1 MAEAASRTPKV
12 NAAQS
17 FCFRIIVIG
26 GMGTGKSTFTK
37 ALCGNQ
43 TALAGVSEDGGGVTT
58 TISSYPVKAEIC
70 KKLGVPQ
77 ACVLD
82 VPGTGDPNLPVAK
95 LITQLEEALSAV
107 ELHAILLMNPAGDA
121 RINIA
126 TRIGTALLD
135 KSFIES
141 ADQIV
146 GVLTKADKERKRS
159 REKAREVWGTALEGT
174 FNHKIP
180 VVMCSV
186 PVMDEEPYDVLEPE
200 QYEEY
205 EYDPNRAP
213 GMDEVLQSLKKIAA
227 HPEVAKY
234 KQAGNEILMEVAQIV
249 GVDVDDLQQQIKELE
264 EERKKFALAQ
274 EELRKKLQK
283 AEDNARR
290 EMLQMKRETELKD
303 LYQAIKSRCE
313 SEEDAIIARARNEYH
328 AVRLFGEE
336 CAIAVQRFITETS
349 KMLDSNSKDV
359 QRTQQAFVQQN
370 AKAFRKKYNTK
381 MKLKAEKREQDAKI
395 ERMRQE
401 YAKQDA
407 KFERMRQESAKQD
420 AKFERMRQKQEA
432 TIHRMQRTNVVAR
445 NVQQNCEDYVRIT
458 RSKTTLYDGSEH
470 FWAKDEIY
478 RVVSSD
484 NVESFHVQIVVTK
497 DGKEPNVQKVKTFPL
512 IELVDEDMVWDSI
525 FETFSSEENR
535 DRLTT
540 WSKTVYESDLW
551 MSKEDVGEI
560 VANRVYVVREYNPR
574 KLCVFLEDS
583 LTNERVRFSVREN
596 IRDGKEVLEPLEQVT
611 KEEVK
616 GSIGKIFLG
625 LGLGVLGG
633 GAIALSAPITATAGA
648 VASVS
653 AFGASVAATLG
664 LFGGEIIDQANAETE
679 YKKK

>member
-1 MAEAASRTPKV
+1 MAEAAPRTPKA
-12 NAAQS
+12 NAAPS

-43 TALAGVSEDGGGVTT
+43 TALAGVSDDGSGVTT

-77 ACVLD
+77 ACILD
-82 VPGTGDPNLPVAK
+82 VPGTGDPHLPVAK

-159 REKAREVWGTALEGT
+159 REKAREVWGNALEGT

-213 GMDEVLQSLKKIAA
+213 GMEEVLQSLKKIAA
-227 HPEVAKY
+227 NPEVATY
-234 KQAGNEILMEVAQIV
+234 KQAGDEILVEVAQIV
-249 GVDVDDLQQQIKELE
+249 GVDVDDMQQQIKELE

-313 SEEDAIIARARNEYH
+313 SEEDAIIARAKNENH
-328 AVRLFGEE
+328 ALRLFGEE
-336 CAIAVQRFITETS
+336 CVIAVQRFITETS
-349 KMLDSNSKDV
+349 KILDSNSKDV

-370 AKAFRKKYNTK
+370 VEAFKRRYNAK
-381 MKLKAEKREQDAKI
+381 MKLKADKREQDAKI

-401 YAKQDA
+401 
-407 KFERMRQESAKQD
+407 SAKQD
-420 AKFERMRQKQEA
+420 AK
-432 TIHRMQRTNVVAR
+432 IHRMHRRTIAA
-445 NVQQNCEDYVRIT
+445 QHKQNCGDFVRIT

-470 FWAKDEIY
+470 FWAKDEVY
-478 RVVSSD
+478 KVVGSD
-484 NVESFHVQIVVTK
+484 DVESFQVQIVVTK
-497 DGKEPNVQKVKTFPL
+497 DGQEWDPKKQKVKTFPL
-512 IELVDEDMVWDSI
+512 IELVDENMEWDNI
-525 FETFSSEENR
+525 FETYSSLQNR
-535 DRLTT
+535 ARLV
-540 WSKTVYESDLW
+540 KLMKNVKQDDLW

-560 VANRVYVVREYNPR
+560 VADRIYVIREYSSW

-583 LTNERVRFSVREN
+583 LTNEKVRFSVREN
-596 IRDGKEVLEPLEQVT
+596 IRDGKEILQPLEQVT

-616 GSIGKIFLG
+616 GSIGKILLG

-633 GAIALSAPITATAGA
+633 GAIALTAPITATAGA

-664 LFGGEIIDQANAETE
+664 LFGGEIIDEANAKTE

>member
-17 FCFRIIVIG
+17 LPPFRIIVIG

-77 ACVLD
+77 ACILD
-82 VPGTGDPNLPVAK
+82 VPGTGDPKLPVAK
-95 LITQLEEALSAV
+95 LIAQLEEALSAV

-146 GVLTKADKERKRS
+146 GVLTKADKERKKS
-159 REKAREVWGTALEGT
+159 REKAREVWGTALEDT

-234 KQAGNEILMEVAQIV
+234 KQAGDEILMEVAQIV

-313 SEEDAIIARARNEYH
+313 SEEDAIIARARDEYH

-370 AKAFRKKYNTK
+370 AKAFRKKYNTM

-395 ERMRQE
+395 ERMKAEKRE
-401 YAKQDA
+401 
-407 KFERMRQESAKQD
+407 
-420 AKFERMRQKQEA
+420 QEA
-432 TIHRMQRTNVVAR
+432 TLHRMQKITVVAR

-484 NVESFHVQIVVTK
+484 NAESFHVQIVVTK
-497 DGKEPNVQKVKTFPL
+497 DGKEPNCHKVKTFPL
-512 IELVDEDMVWDSI
+512 IELVDEDMVWDNI

-574 KLCVFLEDS
+574 KMCVFLEDS
-583 LTNERVRFSVREN
+583 VTNEKVRFSVREN

-616 GSIGKIFLG
+616 GNIGKIFLG

-648 VASVS
+648 VAAVS
-653 AFGASVAATLG
+653 GFGASVAATLG

>member
-1 MAEAASRTPKV
+1 MAEAASISPKV
-12 NAAQS
+12 NAASS

-43 TALAGVSEDGGGVTT
+43 TALAGVSDDGSGVTT

-77 ACVLD
+77 ACILD
-82 VPGTGDPNLPVAK
+82 VPGTGDPSLPVAK

-146 GVLTKADKERKRS
+146 GVLTKADKERKRN
-159 REKAREVWGTALEGT
+159 REKARKVWVTALERT

-227 HPEVAKY
+227 HPEVATY
-234 KQAGNEILMEVAQIV
+234 KQAGDEILVEVAQIV
-249 GVDVDDLQQQIKELE
+249 GVDVDDMQQQIKELE

-313 SEEDAIIARARNEYH
+313 SEEDAIIARAKSENH
-328 AVRLFGEE
+328 ALHLFGEE
-336 CAIAVQRFITETS
+336 CVIAVQRFITETA
-349 KMLDSNSKDV
+349 KILDSNSKDV
-359 QRTQQAFVQQN
+359 QRAQQAFVQQN
-370 AKAFRKKYNTK
+370 AKAFKKKYNTK

-401 YAKQDA
+401 
-407 KFERMRQESAKQD
+407 SAKQD
-420 AKFERMRQKQEA
+420 AK
-432 TIHRMQRTNVVAR
+432 IHRMERRTIAAKHMP
-445 NVQQNCEDYVRIT
+445 NCEDYVRIT
-458 RSKTTLYDGSEH
+458 RSKTTIYDGIEH
-470 FWAKDEIY
+470 FWAKDEIHK
-478 RVVSSD
+478 VVGSD
-484 NVESFHVQIVVTK
+484 DAESFQVQIVVTK
-497 DGKEPNVQKVKTFPL
+497 DGKEWNPNVQKVRTFPL
-512 IELVDEDMVWDSI
+512 IELVSEEKVWDSI
-525 FETFSSEENR
+525 FETFSSKQNR
-535 DRLTT
+535 DRLVTLMQ
-540 WSKTVYESDLW
+540 TVKQSDLW

-560 VANRVYVVREYNPR
+560 VADRIYVIREYSSK
-574 KLCVFLEDS
+574 KLCVILEDS
-583 LTNERVRFSVREN
+583 LTNEKVRFSVREN

-611 KEEVK
+611 KEKVK
-616 GSIGKIFLG
+616 GSIGKILLG
-625 LGLGVLGG
+625 LGLGILGG
-633 GAIALSAPITATAGA
+633 GAIAVSAPITATAGA
-648 VASVS
+648 VAAVS
-653 AFGASVAATLG
+653 GFGASVAATLG
-664 LFGGEIIDQANAETE
+664 LFGGEIIDETNAKTE

>member
-12 NAAQS
+12 NAAPS

-26 GMGTGKSTFTK
+26 GMGTGKSTLTK

-43 TALAGVSEDGGGVTT
+43 TALAGVSDDGSGVTT

-77 ACVLD
+77 ACILD
-82 VPGTGDPNLPVAK
+82 VPGTGDPKLPVTK
-95 LITQLEEALSAV
+95 LIAQLEEALSAV

-146 GVLTKADKERKRS
+146 GVLTKADKERKKS

-227 HPEVAKY
+227 HPEVATY
-234 KQAGNEILMEVAQIV
+234 KQPGDEILVEVAQIV
-249 GVDVDDLQQQIKELE
+249 GVDIDDMQQQIKELE

-283 AEDNARR
+283 VEDDARR
-290 EMLQMKRETELKD
+290 EMLQM
-303 LYQAIKSRCE
+303 
-313 SEEDAIIARARNEYH
+313 
-328 AVRLFGEE
+328 
-336 CAIAVQRFITETS
+336 
-349 KMLDSNSKDV
+349 
-359 QRTQQAFVQQN
+359 
-370 AKAFRKKYNTK
+370 
-381 MKLKAEKREQDAKI
+381 
-395 ERMRQE
+395 
-401 YAKQDA
+401 
-407 KFERMRQESAKQD
+407 
-420 AKFERMRQKQEA
+420 
-432 TIHRMQRTNVVAR
+432 
-445 NVQQNCEDYVRIT
+445 
-458 RSKTTLYDGSEH
+458 
-470 FWAKDEIY
+470 
-478 RVVSSD
+478 
-484 NVESFHVQIVVTK
+484 
-497 DGKEPNVQKVKTFPL
+497 
-512 IELVDEDMVWDSI
+512 
-525 FETFSSEENR
+525 NR
-535 DRLTT
+535 DRLVTFM
-540 WSKTVYESDLW
+540 KTKKQTDLW

-560 VANRVYVVREYNPR
+560 VADRIYVIREYNAT
-574 KLCVFLEDS
+574 KMYVLLEDS
-583 LTNERVRFSVREN
+583 LTNEKVRFSVREN
-596 IRDGKEVLEPLEQVT
+596 IRNGKEVLEPLEQVT

-616 GSIGKIFLG
+616 GSVGKILMG

-633 GAIALSAPITATAGA
+633 GALALSAPITATAGA
-648 VASVS
+648 VAAGS
-653 AFGASVAATLG
+653 ALAASMGATLG
-664 LFGGEIIDQANAETE
+664 LVGGEIIDEANAKTE